1 MSDPITTHAI
11 ELAAA
16 IELERMKL
24 FDAVDRIERAQ
35 ARSEA
40 MLAELV
46 ALFKPKPEPAPEMPS
61 LPPRSPDML
70 LYQPTWR
77 DVTLHKPNDV
87 GTGLLWVR
95 ALQTPAGE
103 TAQNSSLAS
112 ADVVGDVLRL
122 RIAPTFYPQ
131 QLAARVV
138 LTNERTQWTALAP
151 YAGKTLYGRMWLMF
165 PELPA
170 IDEAGGTAGRWLSA
184 GFQIKD
190 DPKISALYQWNVDER
205 HEPFLTYRLKPVASA
220 KNILP
225 DYQAGKWTQ
234 LDFVW
239 LMTAAENG
247 YFNVSI
253 DGTMAYA
260 AAGRSAA
267 ASGFASF
274 HLLLYGDSLR
284 APTELLISG
293 VVISTAPI
301 P

>member
-1 MSDPITTHAI
+1 MSDPITTRGI
-11 ELAAA
+11 ELLAA
-16 IELERMKL
+16 IEVERTKL
-24 FDAVDRIERAQ
+24 MDTVDRIERAQ
-35 ARSEA
+35 ARMEA

-46 ALFKPKPEPAPEMPS
+46 ALFKPKPEPTPEMPS
-61 LPPRSPDML
+61 LPPKTDAML

-87 GTGLLWVR
+87 STGLLWVR

-112 ADVVGDVLRL
+112 ADVVGDALRL

-190 DPKISALYQWNVDER
+190 DPKISALYQWNVSEY
-205 HEPFLTYRLKPVASA
+205 HIPFLVRRGGGVMAGESGVNYE
-220 KNILP
+220 
-225 DYQAGKWTQ
+225 AGKWTRI
-234 LDFVW
+234 DFEW
-239 LMTAAENG
+239 YMTSADDG
-247 YFNVSI
+247 YLSVSF
-253 DGTMAYA
+253 DGTVAYR

-301 P
+301 L